1 MLRRHRRFAAL
12 VAIVALTLSACSRN
26 DAKRSDVVDAMTDA
40 QLSQEQANCVGD
52 GFEKEFG
59 DNQDLFNKVA
69 SATDP
74 KDLPDDTE
82 STVRSILDQCVGGG
96 SSSSSGSTDTTAAGG
111 DATTTTAAPGATTT
125 TAAG

>member
-40 QLSQEQANCVGD
+40 KLSQEQANCVGD

-69 SATDP
+69 AATDP
-74 KDLPDDTE
+74 EDLPDDTE
-82 STVRSILDQCVGGG
+82 STVKSILDQCVGGG
-96 SSSSSGSTDTTAAGG
+96 SSSSGSTDTTAAGG
-111 DATTTTAAPGATTT
+111 DATTTTAATGATTT

>member
-40 QLSQEQANCVGD
+40 KLSQEQANCGGD
-52 GFEKEFG
+52 GFEKECG

-69 SATDP
+69 AATDP
-74 KDLPDDTE
+74 EDLPDDTE

-96 SSSSSGSTDTTAAGG
+96 SSSAGSAGTPPPG
-111 DATTTTAAPGATTT
+111 GGAPPP
-125 TAAG
+125 